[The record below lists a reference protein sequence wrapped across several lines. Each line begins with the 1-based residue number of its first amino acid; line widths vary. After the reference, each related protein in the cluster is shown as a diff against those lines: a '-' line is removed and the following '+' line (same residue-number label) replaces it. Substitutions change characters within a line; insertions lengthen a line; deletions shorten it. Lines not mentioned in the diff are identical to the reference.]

1 MVIPTLFGN
10 KLKHRARD
18 KFTITLSEIIFQH
31 KINFR
36 TGGSV
41 SESELSRLL
50 NLHGKKGK
58 IFLAN
63 KPYESPAEP
72 FCLRQLTD
80 ESGNQKKLNLRITP
94 QLANSDVVL
103 VPYELAYWYKDKSY
117 IIYLNSLSKQKKL
130 IILNTADY
138 ISKIKKIKNAIYL
151 RTFLNPG
158 EHSRDTVII
167 PYEINPL
174 INARSFNP
182 KFNISFMGYFPKVF
196 SSRIFYA
203 LKNSFRYPV
212 QGNGAIIRKLMARK
226 LRETNLP
233 HTLVVRHSFGGWK
246 RDKSENALKRRW
258 EFLNS
263 VSESRYVICPRGDG
277 NQSLRFYE
285 ALSAGRVPILI
296 DTKIKL
302 PLEDQLDYNKF
313 IITVKIND
321 STMIW
326 RKKILNFESLY
337 NETTFKLLSKEI
349 SEFYDQNLSMYNF
362 YRNLFIDFLAEI

>member
-1 MVIPTLFGN
+1 M
-10 KLKHRARD
+10 
-18 KFTITLSEIIFQH
+18 
-31 KINFR
+31 
-36 TGGSV
+36 
-41 SESELSRLL
+41 L
-50 NLHGKKGK
+50 NLQGQKAKL
-58 IFLAN
+58 FLAN
-63 KPYESPAEP
+63 KPYESSSEP

-80 ESGNQKKLNLRITP
+80 ESGNQKKLNLRVTT
-94 QLANSDVVL
+94 QLVNSDVVL
-103 VPYELAYWYKDKSY
+103 VPYDLSNWYKDKNY
-117 IIYLNSLSKQKKL
+117 IIYLKSLSKKKKL

-138 ISKIKKIKNAIYL
+138 INKIKKIKNAIYL

-158 EHSRDTVII
+158 EHSQDTIII
-167 PYEINPL
+167 PYEISPL

-196 SSRIFYA
+196 SFRIFYA

-226 LRETNLP
+226 LRKTDLP
-233 HTLVVRHSFGGWK
+233 FTLVVRNSFSGWK
-246 RDKSENALKRRW
+246 RDKSENTLNRRS

-296 DTKIKL
+296 DTRIKL
-302 PLEDQLDYNKF
+302 PLEDQLDYSKF
-313 IITVKIND
+313 IITIKIND
-321 STMIW
+321 SIEIW
-326 RKKILNFESLY
+326 RKKILDFESLY

-349 SEFYDQNLSMYNF
+349 GEFYDQNLSMYNF